1 MTAVTNA
8 VAGAP
13 GQPTHEELGRLH
25 IHDRVVEK
33 IAGWAA
39 REIAEAGS
47 AAPRL
52 LGRSLPGAGRFGI
65 RRTDLD
71 AAANASAQIEGS
83 ATRIELSISV
93 RWPASIP
100 EVTAQVRDRVR
111 TRVSD
116 LTGLRVQEVGIIVT
130 DLVADRG
137 SGNRVH

>member
-1 MTAVTNA
+1 MTAMTNA
-8 VAGAP
+8 ATGAP
-13 GQPTHEELGRLH
+13 GQPAHGELGRLH

-39 REIAEAGS
+39 REVAEAGS
-47 AAPRL
+47 ATPRL
-52 LGRSLPGAGRFGI
+52 LGRSLPVAGRFGI
-65 RRTDLD
+65 RRTDLG
-71 AAANASAQIEGS
+71 AAANATAHIQGS

-130 DLVADRG
+130 DLVTNRG
-137 SGNRVH
+137 SGSRVH